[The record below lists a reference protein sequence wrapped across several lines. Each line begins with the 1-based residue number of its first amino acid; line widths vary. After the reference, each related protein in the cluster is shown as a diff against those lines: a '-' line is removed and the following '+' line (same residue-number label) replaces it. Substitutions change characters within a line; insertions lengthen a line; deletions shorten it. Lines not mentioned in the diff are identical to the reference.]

1 MEKNQKSELDQQTG
15 SNVVKSDVAVGMRI
29 STQLLI
35 YTVSLIV
42 LAILIVSI
50 VAYTSGT
57 EILSQLNGVD
67 MTEVM
72 SNFRNR
78 LLIVS
83 IIIIVVATAIAWMI
97 SSKLEKKLTQLKN
110 VAQEMVQGKLDLEIE
125 DNGRNELDALL
136 SAFRTVVQ
144 NNKELAEAAERM
156 AQGDFDVS
164 IIPRSQE
171 DVLAISMQGVL
182 DEMNRVNQAILKFGQ
197 AATEGQ
203 LNYRGNTNEYS
214 GAFKNMILAL
224 NNVINTFIKPL
235 KVANKAIE
243 RIGRGEIP
251 PKITTAY
258 KGDFNDLKENI
269 NACIDGLGALTETG
283 QVIHL
288 LEMNDFSTRMEGDYL
303 GIYNDLKIS
312 VNEMQQKLSTIQS
325 IVRNVAHGNLSD
337 YDELVNNGQ
346 CCEADEF
353 VPSMIQMIK
362 NIRDLVEEVDE
373 MTKLAVAGELDH
385 RGDSSRFNG
394 EYIKV
399 IDGFNRT
406 LDVVIEPIQV
416 ASQTL
421 EQLSKGH
428 LDVQMEGDFQ
438 GQHGIIKEN
447 LNRTIGFLKNYV
459 NDLTAILAR
468 IGEGDL
474 SQELRAYY
482 HGDFNE
488 AKLVINEITTR
499 LSKNMLDIDIA
510 AGQVE
515 SGAVQISNGAQALS
529 QGTTEQASAIQ
540 ELSASID
547 EVAAET
553 RLNAQNAGEANQRA
567 ISVRTNAE
575 AGNQQMAS
583 MVSAMAEINESS
595 DNIKKIIK
603 VIDDIAFQTNILAL
617 NAAVEAARAG
627 VHGKGFAVVAEEV
640 RTLAARSADAAR
652 ETTVLIE
659 GSIEKVAAGTQIAD
673 ETAISLSGIL
683 SEIEKVTS
691 LVSDIAK
698 ASNDQAS
705 EIAQITK
712 GIEQVSTVVQSNAA
726 TSEES
731 AASSQELSSQ
741 AEMLKQ
747 MIDTFKLKTDRQ
759 KTESIDNPA
768 AVKLR
773 EKAKMPAIISMDWET
788 QVAALAADAK
798 ALGYQDIAVMDLAGH
813 AKYLNDLGEFDS
825 WDEYWYLAGFKGEA
839 AVSEETVSKVTNQ
852 PVIFDVAPIKDGGQV
867 VGLLVGRREPVR

>member
-385 RGDSSRFNG
+385 RTDSGCF
-394 EYIKV
+394 
-399 IDGFNRT
+399 
-406 LDVVIEPIQV
+406 
-416 ASQTL
+416 
-421 EQLSKGH
+421 
-428 LDVQMEGDFQ
+428 
-438 GQHGIIKEN
+438 
-447 LNRTIGFLKNYV
+447 
-459 NDLTAILAR
+459 
-468 IGEGDL
+468 
-474 SQELRAYY
+474 
-482 HGDFNE
+482 
-488 AKLVINEITTR
+488 
-499 LSKNMLDIDIA
+499 
-510 AGQVE
+510 
-515 SGAVQISNGAQALS
+515 
-529 QGTTEQASAIQ
+529 
-540 ELSASID
+540 
-547 EVAAET
+547 
-553 RLNAQNAGEANQRA
+553 
-567 ISVRTNAE
+567 TN
-575 AGNQQMAS
+575 
-583 MVSAMAEINESS
+583 
-595 DNIKKIIK
+595 
-603 VIDDIAFQTNILAL
+603 
-617 NAAVEAARAG
+617 
-627 VHGKGFAVVAEEV
+627 
-640 RTLAARSADAAR
+640 
-652 ETTVLIE
+652 
-659 GSIEKVAAGTQIAD
+659 
-673 ETAISLSGIL
+673 
-683 SEIEKVTS
+683 
-691 LVSDIAK
+691 
-698 ASNDQAS
+698 
-705 EIAQITK
+705 
-712 GIEQVSTVVQSNAA
+712 
-726 TSEES
+726 
-731 AASSQELSSQ
+731 
-741 AEMLKQ
+741 
-747 MIDTFKLKTDRQ
+747 
-759 KTESIDNPA
+759 P
-768 AVKLR
+768 
-773 EKAKMPAIISMDWET
+773 
-788 QVAALAADAK
+788 
-798 ALGYQDIAVMDLAGH
+798 
-813 AKYLNDLGEFDS
+813 
-825 WDEYWYLAGFKGEA
+825 
-839 AVSEETVSKVTNQ
+839 
-852 PVIFDVAPIKDGGQV
+852 
-867 VGLLVGRREPVR
+867 

>member
-1 MEKNQKSELDQQTG
+1 MEKNRKTESDQV
-15 SNVVKSDVAVGMRI
+15 SDFPVKSTEFTLGMRLA
-29 STQLLI
+29 TKLLL
-35 YTVSLIV
+35 YTEGLIV
-42 LAILIVSI
+42 MAVVTLGIFAF
-50 VAYTSGT
+50 AFGTS
-57 EILSQLNGVD
+57 V
-67 MTEVM
+67 
-72 SNFRNR
+72 
-78 LLIVS
+78 
-83 IIIIVVATAIAWMI
+83 
-97 SSKLEKKLTQLKN
+97 LTQLGVSTDVMADFTYQMLI
-110 VAQEMVQGKLDLEIE
+110 VALVVVLITSAISWSIAKKFERKIERLQDVANQLVQGNLELDIE
-125 DNGRNELDALL
+125 VDGNNELDELMNTL
-136 SAFRTVVQ
+136 SIVVR
-144 NNKELAEAAERM
+144 NNRELAEAAEQM
-156 AQGDFDVS
+156 VQGDFAVT
-164 IIPRSQE
+164 IVPRSDE
-171 DVLAISMQGVL
+171 DVLAISLQGL
-182 DEMNRVNQAILKFGQ
+182 LNEMNRVNQAILKFGQ

-203 LNYRGNTNEYS
+203 LNYRGNTNEYK

-243 RIGRGEIP
+243 RIGKGVIP
-251 PKITTAY
+251 PKITTDY
-258 KGDFNDLKENI
+258 KGDFNDLKDNI

-288 LEMNDFSTRMEGDYL
+288 LEMNDFSTRMEGEYL
-303 GIYNDLKIS
+303 GIYNDLKNS
-312 VNEMQQKLSTIQS
+312 VNEVQQKLCTIQS
-325 IVRNVAHGNLSD
+325 IVRNVSQGDLSD
-337 YDELVNNGQ
+337 YDELVASGKR
-346 CCEADEF
+346 CEADEF
-353 VPSMIQMIK
+353 VPELIKMIK
-362 NIRDLVEEVDE
+362 NMHDLVEEVDE

-488 AKLVINEITTR
+488 AKVVINEITTS
-499 LSKNMLDIDIA
+499 LSKTMRDIEIA
-510 AGQVE
+510 GGQVE
-515 SGAVQISNGAQALS
+515 SGAAQISYGAQALS

-540 ELSASID
+540 QLSASID

-553 RLNAQNAGEANQRA
+553 RLNAQNAGEANERA
-567 ISVRTNAE
+567 ISVRSNAE

-583 MVSAMAEINESS
+583 MVSAMAEINVSS

-673 ETAISLSGIL
+673 ETAASLAGIL

-726 TSEES
+726 TSQQS

-747 MIDTFKLKTDRQ
+747 MIDRFKLKSEQQ

-768 AVKLR
+768 AIKLR
-773 EKAKMPAIISMDWET
+773 EKAKLPAIITMDWEN
-788 QVAALAADAK
+788 QVAALAAEAEG
-798 ALGYQDIAVMDLAGH
+798 LGYQDIAVMDLAGH
-813 AKYLNDLGEFDS
+813 AKYLNGQGEFDA
-825 WDEYWYLAGFKGEA
+825 WGEYWYEAGFKGQA
-839 AVSEETVSKVTNQ
+839 AVSEETVSKVTNTL
-852 PVIFDVAPIKDGGQV
+852 VVFDVVPIKDGDQV
-867 VGLLVGRREPVR
+867 VGLLVGRRAPLC